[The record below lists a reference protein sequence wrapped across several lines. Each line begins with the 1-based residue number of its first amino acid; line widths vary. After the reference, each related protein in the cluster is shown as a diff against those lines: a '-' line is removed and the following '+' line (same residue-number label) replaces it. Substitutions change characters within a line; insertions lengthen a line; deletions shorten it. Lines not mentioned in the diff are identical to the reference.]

1 MTKKKSPKAEKST
14 QPPRRPLWWWIFAF
28 LFPLVVSEVMFYM
41 AGRGLSMVIFPIIWV
56 GFWAAVAY
64 RAGWFSREK

>member
-1 MTKKKSPKAEKST
+1 MPGKKTKKTEKST

-28 LFPLVVSEVMFYM
+28 LFPLVVSEVMFYV
-41 AGRGLSMVIFPIIWV
+41 AGRGLSMVIFPIVWV